1 MDIIKGQMGTYRQKI
16 GRKLTEHDSLQLMLC
31 YFSIVTI
38 IYNKVSGQVSMN
50 SLNLSK
56 IGQFE
61 FASVTTFASNLG
73 AFV

>member
-1 MDIIKGQMGTYRQKI
+1 MGTNRQKI